1 MGQDAFFRRT
11 RCPARRPAAIGAAAV
26 SCFAVLFLTM
36 LCTLFYNIWLDD
48 LRRLTAA
55 EGDWQLRITGQFS
68 EAQLTELRGFAH
80 VARASLCPA
89 AGGSDADAAPTTA
102 LELVFSPASA
112 APDEGPLIAAAL
124 GLDHDAA
131 LAQNTLQYHVE
142 LLALLLVRA
151 PGDTA
156 PRLLLPFYLA
166 VLGIACLSLV
176 LILQSSFAVEMR
188 DKLRELGVLASI
200 GATPGQLL
208 RRLVGQALALT
219 ALPCLAGLAAGVG
232 LSALSIGALLRFRAQ
247 LGIVQG
253 QAEAGFACHPAILTA
268 ALLAG
273 LGTILLS
280 ALLPAARLCRLTPLE
295 ALRGLPE
302 RPAPV
307 RRGLLARLPRL
318 AGPRSPEGLLAAAAL
333 RSQRQA
339 LRTGTLSLTL
349 AFLAFVLIEGFFTL
363 SQISTRY
370 TYFERYQSAW
380 DVMATLPGGAEAPE
394 SPADAFA
401 LKPRLAA
408 LPGVREAAVYQR
420 AGGRVLLT
428 AADQS
433 GPLQALGGYEALTGA
448 AAEGEVFGVPAEL
461 VILDDAAFMDYCAA
475 QGLPRRLDGAVACDR
490 VWDSLHSS
498 FRHPAYLPFLQPGL
512 ARLTLAG
519 AEGAENMA
527 QAAALPLL
535 GYADTPPLLR
545 EEYDRHSM
553 ALFLPETLWH
563 QLQGGGEGAGLGV
576 QPEDG
581 PRIRLLAA
589 EGAGAAELARLR
601 QALAALLAEAGIP
614 AETEDR
620 IAERETNDEM
630 IDGFR
635 LVLGLGC
642 GYLALIGLVGI
653 FAHTLGFVR
662 LRRREIAR
670 YASLG
675 MTPAQ
680 LRRMFAREALTLA
693 GRPVLAALVLG
704 AAALTGMIRASELD
718 PAEFWAEAPV
728 LPLGCFVLAVFAL
741 VGLAYWLGARALL
754 RADLAETL
762 RDETRE

>member
-55 EGDWQLRITGQFS
+55 EGDWQLRITGQFR
-68 EAQLTELRGFAH
+68 EAQLTEVRGFAH

-89 AGGSDADAAPTTA
+89 AGDPDGGAGSTA

-131 LAQNTLQYHVE
+131 LAQNTLQYHEE

-232 LSALSIGALLRFRAQ
+232 LSALSTGALLRFRAQ

-273 LGTILLS
+273 FGTILLS

-302 RPAPV
+302 RPAPA
-307 RRGLLARLPRL
+307 RRGLLARLAL
-318 AGPRSPEGLLAAAAL
+318 PRSPEGMLAAAAL

-339 LRTGTLSLTL
+339 LRTGTL
-349 AFLAFVLIEGFFTL
+349 
-363 SQISTRY
+363 
-370 TYFERYQSAW
+370 
-380 DVMATLPGGAEAPE
+380 
-394 SPADAFA
+394 
-401 LKPRLAA
+401 
-408 LPGVREAAVYQR
+408 
-420 AGGRVLLT
+420 
-428 AADQS
+428 
-433 GPLQALGGYEALTGA
+433 
-448 AAEGEVFGVPAEL
+448 
-461 VILDDAAFMDYCAA
+461 
-475 QGLPRRLDGAVACDR
+475 
-490 VWDSLHSS
+490 
-498 FRHPAYLPFLQPGL
+498 
-512 ARLTLAG
+512 
-519 AEGAENMA
+519 
-527 QAAALPLL
+527 
-535 GYADTPPLLR
+535 
-545 EEYDRHSM
+545 
-553 ALFLPETLWH
+553 
-563 QLQGGGEGAGLGV
+563 
-576 QPEDG
+576 
-581 PRIRLLAA
+581 
-589 EGAGAAELARLR
+589 
-601 QALAALLAEAGIP
+601 
-614 AETEDR
+614 
-620 IAERETNDEM
+620 
-630 IDGFR
+630 
-635 LVLGLGC
+635 
-642 GYLALIGLVGI
+642 
-653 FAHTLGFVR
+653 
-662 LRRREIAR
+662 
-670 YASLG
+670 SLG

-693 GRPVLAALVLG
+693 GRPVLAAIGLG

-728 LPLGCFVLAVFAL
+728 LPLLCFVLAVFAL
-741 VGLAYWLGARALL
+741 VGLAYYLGGRALL
-754 RADLAETL
+754 RTDLAETL

>member
-1 MGQDAFFRRT
+1 MGQDAFFRR
-11 RCPARRPAAIGAAAV
+11 AKRPAAIGAAAV

-68 EAQLTELRGFAH
+68 EVQLTELRGFAH

-112 APDEGPLIAAAL
+112 APDEGPLITAAL

-131 LAQNTLQYHVE
+131 LAQNTLQYHEE

-219 ALPCLAGLAAGVG
+219 ALPCLAGLAA
-232 LSALSIGALLRFRAQ
+232 
-247 LGIVQG
+247 
-253 QAEAGFACHPAILTA
+253 
-268 ALLAG
+268 
-273 LGTILLS
+273 
-280 ALLPAARLCRLTPLE
+280 
-295 ALRGLPE
+295 
-302 RPAPV
+302 
-307 RRGLLARLPRL
+307 
-318 AGPRSPEGLLAAAAL
+318 
-333 RSQRQA
+333 
-339 LRTGTLSLTL
+339 
-349 AFLAFVLIEGFFTL
+349 
-363 SQISTRY
+363 
-370 TYFERYQSAW
+370 
-380 DVMATLPGGAEAPE
+380 
-394 SPADAFA
+394 
-401 LKPRLAA
+401 
-408 LPGVREAAVYQR
+408 
-420 AGGRVLLT
+420 
-428 AADQS
+428 
-433 GPLQALGGYEALTGA
+433 
-448 AAEGEVFGVPAEL
+448 EGEVFGVPAEL

-519 AEGAENMA
+519 AEGAENAA

-553 ALFLPETLWH
+553 ALFLPETLWR

-589 EGAGAAELARLR
+589 EGAGAAELASLR

-635 LVLGLGC
+635 LVLGLAC

-653 FAHTLGFVR
+653 FAHALDFVR

-741 VGLAYWLGARALL
+741 VGLAYYLGGRALL
-754 RADLAETL
+754 RTDLAETL

>member
-11 RCPARRPAAIGAAAV
+11 RCSARGPAAIGAAAV
-26 SCFAVLFLTM
+26 SCFAMLFLTM

-55 EGDWQLRITGQFS
+55 EGDWQLRITGQFR
-68 EAQLTELRGFAH
+68 EAQLTEARGFAH

-131 LAQNTLQYHVE
+131 LAQNTLQYHEE

-232 LSALSIGALLRFRAQ
+232 LSALSTGALLRFRAQ

-273 LGTILLS
+273 FGTILLS

-302 RPAPV
+302 RPAPA

-318 AGPRSPEGLLAAAAL
+318 AGPRSPEGMLAAAAL

-339 LRTGTLSLTL
+339 LRTGTL
-349 AFLAFVLIEGFFTL
+349 
-363 SQISTRY
+363 
-370 TYFERYQSAW
+370 
-380 DVMATLPGGAEAPE
+380 
-394 SPADAFA
+394 
-401 LKPRLAA
+401 
-408 LPGVREAAVYQR
+408 
-420 AGGRVLLT
+420 
-428 AADQS
+428 
-433 GPLQALGGYEALTGA
+433 
-448 AAEGEVFGVPAEL
+448 
-461 VILDDAAFMDYCAA
+461 
-475 QGLPRRLDGAVACDR
+475 
-490 VWDSLHSS
+490 
-498 FRHPAYLPFLQPGL
+498 
-512 ARLTLAG
+512 
-519 AEGAENMA
+519 
-527 QAAALPLL
+527 
-535 GYADTPPLLR
+535 
-545 EEYDRHSM
+545 
-553 ALFLPETLWH
+553 
-563 QLQGGGEGAGLGV
+563 
-576 QPEDG
+576 
-581 PRIRLLAA
+581 
-589 EGAGAAELARLR
+589 
-601 QALAALLAEAGIP
+601 
-614 AETEDR
+614 
-620 IAERETNDEM
+620 
-630 IDGFR
+630 
-635 LVLGLGC
+635 
-642 GYLALIGLVGI
+642 
-653 FAHTLGFVR
+653 
-662 LRRREIAR
+662 
-670 YASLG
+670 SLG

-693 GRPVLAALVLG
+693 GRPVLAALGLG

-728 LPLGCFVLAVFAL
+728 LPLLCFVLAVFAL
-741 VGLAYWLGARALL
+741 VGLAYYLGGRALL
-754 RADLAETL
+754 RTDLAETL

>member
-1 MGQDAFFRRT
+1 MGQDAFFRR
-11 RCPARRPAAIGAAAV
+11 AKRPAAIGAAAV

-68 EAQLTELRGFAH
+68 EVQLTELRGFAH

-112 APDEGPLIAAAL
+112 APDEGPLITAAL

-131 LAQNTLQYHVE
+131 LAQNTLQYHEE

-219 ALPCLAGLAAGVG
+219 ALPCLAGLAA
-232 LSALSIGALLRFRAQ
+232 
-247 LGIVQG
+247 
-253 QAEAGFACHPAILTA
+253 
-268 ALLAG
+268 
-273 LGTILLS
+273 
-280 ALLPAARLCRLTPLE
+280 
-295 ALRGLPE
+295 
-302 RPAPV
+302 
-307 RRGLLARLPRL
+307 
-318 AGPRSPEGLLAAAAL
+318 
-333 RSQRQA
+333 
-339 LRTGTLSLTL
+339 
-349 AFLAFVLIEGFFTL
+349 
-363 SQISTRY
+363 
-370 TYFERYQSAW
+370 
-380 DVMATLPGGAEAPE
+380 
-394 SPADAFA
+394 
-401 LKPRLAA
+401 
-408 LPGVREAAVYQR
+408 
-420 AGGRVLLT
+420 
-428 AADQS
+428 
-433 GPLQALGGYEALTGA
+433 
-448 AAEGEVFGVPAEL
+448 EGEVFGVPAEL

-519 AEGAENMA
+519 AEGAENAA

-553 ALFLPETLWH
+553 ALFLPETLWR

-589 EGAGAAELARLR
+589 EGAGAAELASLR

-653 FAHTLGFVR
+653 FAHALDFVR

-741 VGLAYWLGARALL
+741 VGLAYYLGGRALL
-754 RADLAETL
+754 RTDLAETL

>member
-1 MGQDAFFRRT
+1 M
-11 RCPARRPAAIGAAAV
+11 
-26 SCFAVLFLTM
+26 
-36 LCTLFYNIWLDD
+36 
-48 LRRLTAA
+48 
-55 EGDWQLRITGQFS
+55 
-68 EAQLTELRGFAH
+68 
-80 VARASLCPA
+80 
-89 AGGSDADAAPTTA
+89 
-102 LELVFSPASA
+102 
-112 APDEGPLIAAAL
+112 
-124 GLDHDAA
+124 
-131 LAQNTLQYHVE
+131 
-142 LLALLLVRA
+142 
-151 PGDTA
+151 
-156 PRLLLPFYLA
+156 
-166 VLGIACLSLV
+166 
-176 LILQSSFAVEMR
+176 
-188 DKLRELGVLASI
+188 
-200 GATPGQLL
+200 
-208 RRLVGQALALT
+208 
-219 ALPCLAGLAAGVG
+219 
-232 LSALSIGALLRFRAQ
+232 
-247 LGIVQG
+247 
-253 QAEAGFACHPAILTA
+253 
-268 ALLAG
+268 
-273 LGTILLS
+273 
-280 ALLPAARLCRLTPLE
+280 
-295 ALRGLPE
+295 
-302 RPAPV
+302 
-307 RRGLLARLPRL
+307 
-318 AGPRSPEGLLAAAAL
+318 
-333 RSQRQA
+333 
-339 LRTGTLSLTL
+339 
-349 AFLAFVLIEGFFTL
+349 LIEGFFTL

-370 TYFERYQSAW
+370 TYFERYQSSW
-380 DVMATLPGGAEAPE
+380 DVMATLPEGAEGPE
-394 SPADAFA
+394 SPAPADAFA
-401 LKPRLAA
+401 LKPRLVA

-433 GPLQALGGYEALTGA
+433 SPLQALGGYEALTGA
-448 AAEGEVFGVPAEL
+448 AAEGEAFPVPAEL

-475 QGLPRRLDGAVACDR
+475 QGLPRRLDGAVVCDR

-519 AEGAENMA
+519 AEGAENAA

-693 GRPVLAALVLG
+693 GRPVLAAIGLG

-728 LPLGCFVLAVFAL
+728 LPLLCFVLAVFAL
-741 VGLAYWLGARALL
+741 VGLAYYLGGRALL
-754 RADLAETL
+754 RTDLAETL

>member
-1 MGQDAFFRRT
+1 MGQDAFFRR
-11 RCPARRPAAIGAAAV
+11 AKRPAAIGAAAV

-55 EGDWQLRITGQFS
+55 EGDWQLRITGQFR
-68 EAQLTELRGFAH
+68 EAQLTEARGFAH

-131 LAQNTLQYHVE
+131 LAQNTLQYHEE

-219 ALPCLAGLAAGVG
+219 ALPCLAGLAA
-232 LSALSIGALLRFRAQ
+232 
-247 LGIVQG
+247 
-253 QAEAGFACHPAILTA
+253 
-268 ALLAG
+268 
-273 LGTILLS
+273 
-280 ALLPAARLCRLTPLE
+280 
-295 ALRGLPE
+295 
-302 RPAPV
+302 
-307 RRGLLARLPRL
+307 
-318 AGPRSPEGLLAAAAL
+318 
-333 RSQRQA
+333 
-339 LRTGTLSLTL
+339 
-349 AFLAFVLIEGFFTL
+349 
-363 SQISTRY
+363 
-370 TYFERYQSAW
+370 
-380 DVMATLPGGAEAPE
+380 
-394 SPADAFA
+394 
-401 LKPRLAA
+401 
-408 LPGVREAAVYQR
+408 
-420 AGGRVLLT
+420 
-428 AADQS
+428 
-433 GPLQALGGYEALTGA
+433 
-448 AAEGEVFGVPAEL
+448 EGEVFGVPAEL

-519 AEGAENMA
+519 AEGAENAA

-553 ALFLPETLWH
+553 ALFLPETLWR
-563 QLQGGGEGAGLGV
+563 QLQGGGESAGLGI

-635 LVLGLGC
+635 LVLGLAC

-653 FAHTLGFVR
+653 FAHALDFVR

-693 GRPVLAALVLG
+693 GRPVLAALALG

-741 VGLAYWLGARALL
+741 VGLAYYLGGRALL
-754 RADLAETL
+754 RTDLAETL

>member
-1 MGQDAFFRRT
+1 MGQDAFFRR
-11 RCPARRPAAIGAAAV
+11 AKRPAAIGAAAV

-131 LAQNTLQYHVE
+131 LAQNTLQYHEE

-219 ALPCLAGLAAGVG
+219 ALPCLAGLGAGVG

-273 LGTILLS
+273 FGTILLS

-380 DVMATLPGGAEAPE
+380 DVMATLPGGAEGPE
-394 SPADAFA
+394 SPALADAFA

-433 GPLQALGGYEALTGA
+433 SPLQALGGYEALTGA
-448 AAEGEVFGVPAEL
+448 AAEGEAFPVPAEL
-461 VILDDAAFMDYCAA
+461 VILDDAAFVDYCAA

-490 VWDSLHSS
+490 VWEACTAASATRRIS
-498 FRHPAYLPFLQPGL
+498 PFCSP
-512 ARLTLAG
+512 
-519 AEGAENMA
+519 
-527 QAAALPLL
+527 ALP
-535 GYADTPPLLR
+535 G
-545 EEYDRHSM
+545 
-553 ALFLPETLWH
+553 
-563 QLQGGGEGAGLGV
+563 
-576 QPEDG
+576 
-581 PRIRLLAA
+581 
-589 EGAGAAELARLR
+589 
-601 QALAALLAEAGIP
+601 
-614 AETEDR
+614 
-620 IAERETNDEM
+620 
-630 IDGFR
+630 
-635 LVLGLGC
+635 
-642 GYLALIGLVGI
+642 
-653 FAHTLGFVR
+653 
-662 LRRREIAR
+662 
-670 YASLG
+670 
-675 MTPAQ
+675 
-680 LRRMFAREALTLA
+680 
-693 GRPVLAALVLG
+693 
-704 AAALTGMIRASELD
+704 
-718 PAEFWAEAPV
+718 
-728 LPLGCFVLAVFAL
+728 
-741 VGLAYWLGARALL
+741 
-754 RADLAETL
+754 
-762 RDETRE
+762 

>member
-1 MGQDAFFRRT
+1 MGQDAFFRR
-11 RCPARRPAAIGAAAV
+11 AKRPAAIGAAAV

-55 EGDWQLRITGQFS
+55 EGDWQLRITGQFR
-68 EAQLTELRGFAH
+68 EAQLTEARGFAH

-112 APDEGPLIAAAL
+112 APDEGPLITAAL

-131 LAQNTLQYHVE
+131 LAQNTLQYHEE
-142 LLALLLVRA
+142 LL
-151 PGDTA
+151 
-156 PRLLLPFYLA
+156 
-166 VLGIACLSLV
+166 
-176 LILQSSFAVEMR
+176 
-188 DKLRELGVLASI
+188 
-200 GATPGQLL
+200 
-208 RRLVGQALALT
+208 
-219 ALPCLAGLAAGVG
+219 
-232 LSALSIGALLRFRAQ
+232 
-247 LGIVQG
+247 
-253 QAEAGFACHPAILTA
+253 
-268 ALLAG
+268 
-273 LGTILLS
+273 

-295 ALRGLPE
+295 VLRGLPE
-302 RPAPV
+302 RPAPA

-448 AAEGEVFGVPAEL
+448 AAEGEVFPVPAEL

-498 FRHPAYLPFLQPGL
+498 FRNPAYLPFLQPGL

-519 AEGAENMA
+519 AESAENTA
-527 QAAALPLL
+527 QPAALPLL

-693 GRPVLAALVLG
+693 GRPVLAALGLG

>member
-55 EGDWQLRITGQFS
+55 EGDWQLRITGQFR

-131 LAQNTLQYHVE
+131 LAQNTLQYHEE
-142 LLALLLVRA
+142 LL
-151 PGDTA
+151 
-156 PRLLLPFYLA
+156 
-166 VLGIACLSLV
+166 
-176 LILQSSFAVEMR
+176 
-188 DKLRELGVLASI
+188 
-200 GATPGQLL
+200 
-208 RRLVGQALALT
+208 
-219 ALPCLAGLAAGVG
+219 
-232 LSALSIGALLRFRAQ
+232 
-247 LGIVQG
+247 
-253 QAEAGFACHPAILTA
+253 
-268 ALLAG
+268 
-273 LGTILLS
+273 

-302 RPAPV
+302 RPAPA
-307 RRGLLARLPRL
+307 RRGLLARLALPC
-318 AGPRSPEGLLAAAAL
+318 SPEGMLAAAAL

-448 AAEGEVFGVPAEL
+448 AAEGEAFPVPAEL

-519 AEGAENMA
+519 AEGAENAA

-553 ALFLPETLWH
+553 ALFLPETLWR
-563 QLQGGGEGAGLGV
+563 QLQGGGESAGLGI

-635 LVLGLGC
+635 LVLGLAC

-653 FAHTLGFVR
+653 FAHALDFVR

-741 VGLAYWLGARALL
+741 VGLAYYLGGRALL
-754 RADLAETL
+754 RTDLAETL